1 MAENSGEERH
11 KLLRAIPILPSLD
24 LARTLEFCT
33 SKLGMMAAGRYD
45 DYLVVQR
52 DGVRLHFWF
61 CEDAKLPGTSSCY
74 FIVEGIEGLFEEL
87 SQRAV
92 EFGYPLR
99 LQPYGMKEFMV
110 IDPDGNGIRFG
121 SIAEN

>member
-1 MAENSGEERH
+1 MAEVPSAERH

-24 LARTLEFCT
+24 LARTLEFCS
-33 SKLGMMAAGRYD
+33 SKLGMNAAGRYD

-52 DGVRLHFWF
+52 DSVTLHFWF
-61 CEDAKLPGTSSCY
+61 SEDRKLAENGSCY
-74 FIVEGIEGLFEEL
+74 FIVEGIEGLFKEFSE
-87 SQRAV
+87 RAG
-92 EFGYPLR
+92 EFRYPLR

-110 IDPDGNGIRFG
+110 IDPDGNAIRFG